1 MSSVLWFVG
10 AVAVCAVLI
19 YVAYAIEPHW
29 VAKDASRFLTTSET
43 IDHQGKVVSKRREVR
58 GTIMS
63 DGLIMLGKRTM
74 LRTRSSLWRLVG
86 KAPEVRRGR
95 VQYILDTVP
104 ADPFGE
110 KLILRVPSSSR
121 LVPRL
126 DALLAGELPPPT
138 G

>member
-1 MSSVLWFVG
+1 MSSVLWFVV
-10 AVAVCAVLI
+10 AVAACALLF

-29 VAKDASRFLTTSET
+29 VAKDGSRFVTTSET
-43 IDHQGKVVSKRREVR
+43 IDHEGKVVSKRHEVR

-63 DGLIMLGKRTM
+63 DGLIMLGKRSM
-74 LRTRSSLWRLVG
+74 LRTRSSLWRISA

-95 VQYILDTVP
+95 QQYILDTVP

-110 KLILRVPSSSR
+110 KLILRVPRSSR

-126 DALLAGELPPPT
+126 DAILTGELPPPT
-138 G
+138 

>member
-1 MSSVLWFVG
+1 MSSVLWFLG
-10 AVAVCAVLI
+10 AVAVCALLF

-29 VAKDASRFLTTSET
+29 VAKDGSRFVTTSET

-63 DGLIMLGKRTM
+63 DGLIMVGRRSM
-74 LRTRSSLWRLVG
+74 LKTRSSLWRLTA
-86 KAPEVRRGR
+86 KAPEVRRR
-95 VQYILDTVP
+95 RQQYILDTVP

-110 KLILRVPSSSR
+110 KLVLRVPRSSR
-121 LVPRL
+121 LGPRL

-138 G
+138 